1 MEIIE
6 IFKKYTDEVSQIYLH
21 QRAVKDTAKNEFERL
36 IQQEKRYEKIYA
48 ENPELKGI
56 SLSAHN
62 LSFRIAKDNSPYFFG
77 YKESSLEDKKI
88 AVVLSKNKQYQWLLA
103 EAYEAFED
111 FIEYAYAHAGYTD
124 KNFWPLS
131 DFGNISLSE
140 LEEKNFEWFVF
151 RAKEKRGKPQS
162 ILSHFRNKFPQLQ
175 QIETNNKLNTNLKL
189 AIALVEQLR
198 HHIVHTSG
206 VVSNKEQFIKNV
218 LEKSGLYNNRKFDIQ
233 HKEFIETFFGPD
245 DYKNTISLL
254 EIQTNPE
261 IPFDTYIGIFEHLSN
276 YLMAYAHLLTE
287 CLNSHNLCRPE

>member
-21 QRAVKDTAKNEFERL
+21 QRAVKATAKNEFERL
-36 IQQEKRYEKIYA
+36 IQQEKAYEKICE

-62 LSFRIAKDNSPYFFG
+62 LSFRIAKDNSPYSFE
-77 YKESSLEDKKI
+77 YKESSLKDEKT

-103 EAYEAFED
+103 EAYEAFKD
-111 FIEYAYAHAGYTD
+111 FIEYAYAYAGYTD

-140 LEEKNFEWFVF
+140 LEEKDFKWFVF

-162 ILSHFRNKFPQLQ
+162 ILNHFRKKLPLLQ

-189 AIALVEQLR
+189 AIALIEQLR

-218 LEKSGLYNNRKFDIQ
+218 LEKSGLYNNGKFDVQ
-233 HKEFIETFFGPD
+233 HKEFIENFFGPD
-245 DYKNTISLL
+245 NYKNTIALL
-254 EIQTNPE
+254 EISTNPE
-261 IPFDTYIGIFEHLSN
+261 IPLNTYIDIFECLSG
-276 YLMAYAHLLTE
+276 YLMAYAHLVAE
-287 CLNSHNLCRPE
+287 CLKTHRI

>member
-21 QRAVKDTAKNEFERL
+21 QRAVKDTAKNELKRL
-36 IQQEKRYEKIYA
+36 IQQEKTYEKIYE
-48 ENPELKGI
+48 ENPEELKEI
-56 SLSAHN
+56 FLSAHS
-62 LSFRIAKDNSPYFFG
+62 LSFRIAKDNSPYFFK
-77 YKESSLEDKKI
+77 YKKNSLEDKKI
-88 AVVLSKNKQYQWLLA
+88 AVILSKNKQYQWLLA

-124 KNFWPLS
+124 KNFWPLN

-151 RAKEKRGKPQS
+151 RAKEKRDKPQS
-162 ILSHFRNKFPQLQ
+162 ILSHFRNKFPLLQ

-206 VVSNKEQFIKNV
+206 VVSNKEQFIEKI
-218 LEKSGLYNNRKFDIQ
+218 LKKSGLYNNGKFDIQ
-233 HKEFIETFFGPD
+233 HKEFIEEFFGSG
-245 DYKNTISLL
+245 DYKNTIALL
-254 EIQTNPE
+254 EISTNPE
-261 IPFDTYIGIFEHLSN
+261 IPLSTYLDVFECLSG
-276 YLMAYAHLLTE
+276 YLMAYAHLVAE
-287 CLNSHNLCRPE
+287 CLNIHRNN